1 MFVIIV
7 FLLLISGLIAESWK
21 QKFRRVGAYSIVL
34 CIHDSMIYSI
44 AKTDSTWLDAIFDK
58 NIYGTI
64 KNDHSV
70 LTLFCYLIAL
80 LCGIIFSHFQ
90 STGALFLVLSTL
102 PYGVGLYQCHRESN
116 LSQWKYK
123 ALLHHSEPK
132 NQKGYVPSVKCP
144 RDEGHEI
151 KKH

>member
-1 MFVIIV
+1 MGLTAEVWSCLITCMFVIIV

-64 KNDHSV
+64 KNDYSV

-80 LCGIIFSHFQ
+80 LCGIIFYNYDKMKNRLVLVVCCIVHTLSSCIIFSHFP
-90 STGALFLVLSTL
+90 TL
-102 PYGVGLYQCHRESN
+102 PYGIGLYQCYRESN
-116 LSQWKYK
+116 LS
-123 ALLHHSEPK
+123 
-132 NQKGYVPSVKCP
+132 
-144 RDEGHEI
+144 
-151 KKH
+151 